1 MMNTDDRKAGDQTSG
16 ERSSLQLADEMEEII
31 DLVDLSLADDLESE
45 LIDLPDDAQRPGE
58 AGKAG
63 KAGEEL
69 IELTDAVEDFAQEE
83 SVENSAIGLE
93 FEETSALEL
102 EGLED
107 EEIVDLVDESTGKL
121 GLEDEEILELH
132 DVAEVQGFRAEG
144 DSSELSEGYP
154 VTEQSDEDSLLEDM
168 GLEIPETAP
177 GIPPVAGEL
186 EQEATTVWPTDE
198 ALESDVLD
206 ERVSEERIEAIITRV
221 VNEVIEK
228 KAGQI
233 LLEAAETAISKE
245 IEKIK
250 RAL

>member
-16 ERSSLQLADEMEEII
+16 ERSSLQQADEMEEII
-31 DLVDLSLADDLESE
+31 DLVDLPLADDLESE

-69 IELTDAVEDFAQEE
+69 IELTDAVED
-83 SVENSAIGLE
+83 
-93 FEETSALEL
+93 
-102 EGLED
+102 
-107 EEIVDLVDESTGKL
+107 LVQ
-121 GLEDEEILELH
+121 EDEEILELH
-132 DVAEVQGFRAEG
+132 DVAEVQGFRAEE

-154 VTEQSDEDSLLEDM
+154 VTEQSDEDSLLENM
-168 GLEIPETAP
+168 GLEIPETSL

-198 ALESDVLD
+198 ALESEVL
-206 ERVSEERIEAIITRV
+206 ESVSDERIEAIITRV
-221 VNEVIEK
+221 VNDVIEK

-245 IEKIK
+245 MEKIK